1 MKLLTLKLKWLP
13 FPTLRQESINFFSRT
28 RGLPAGTFRFRSRAG
43 LYCTVPVSLTSLLCA
58 LLLLRDPILK
68 VRTHVSL
75 GQLCYVNEVNK
86 RLADGRVSE
95 LAPLAV
101 SQLAGAV
108 Q

>member
-1 MKLLTLKLKWLP
+1 MSKIHETSDP
-13 FPTLRQESINFFSRT
+13 QVEVAPVPDS
-28 RGLPAGTFRFRSRAG
+28 PAGINKFFLTHPRVSSGDFPLPLPCRSL
-43 LYCTVPVSLTSLLCA
+43 LYCTVPVSLTSLLCV

-86 RLADGRVSE
+86 RPADGRVSE

-101 SQLAGAV
+101 P
-108 Q
+108 

>member
-1 MKLLTLKLKWLP
+1 MT
-13 FPTLRQESINFFSRT
+13 
-28 RGLPAGTFRFRSRAG
+28 AV
-43 LYCTVPVSLTSLLCA
+43 CTVPVPLTSLLRV

-68 VRTHVSL
+68 VRTHASL